1 MLQNTDSAK
10 AYSIENRFPTTH
22 PKVVDIKQKQG
33 CSTKAENHSPPMSD
47 KSSPRTQENSQV
59 KMERIAQAMD
69 SYLQSTQRD
78 LEIQVHDRTGDL
90 MVKVISKEDGEVIRE
105 IPSEE
110 ILNLASKVE
119 EMVGILINE
128 NA

>member
-1 MLQNTDSAK
+1 
-10 AYSIENRFPTTH
+10 
-22 PKVVDIKQKQG
+22 
-33 CSTKAENHSPPMSD
+33 MSD
-47 KSSPRTQENSQV
+47 KSSHKAQENSQV